1 MQNETPD
8 FPTRLAACAR
18 QLRRHGFEAV
28 CVADLAEAGRRLRDE
43 IARCAPRS
51 ISYGDSM
58 TLRATGIVE
67 ELRNGSRYEFI
78 DGFDP
83 ALPRPEQLEVRRKG
97 LLADF
102 FMTGVNAVTLGG
114 SLYWVD
120 MVGNRTAPVIFGPR
134 RVVLLAGRNKIVD
147 TQADAERRVQQIA
160 GPKNV
165 ARHTGF
171 RTPCAVTG
179 LCADCNSPQRIC
191 NSRVWLERCYPAGRI
206 LVLLIDEVDKADLEF
221 PNDLLW
227 ELDKMEFYIP
237 ETKETIKAK
246 HRPIVIITS
255 NAEKELPDAFLRRC
269 IFHYIE
275 FPDQQQM
282 EKIIRVHFDHVDETL
297 LMQAMQAFYYIR
309 SIDSVE
315 KKPSTSELVD
325 WIRALE
331 LTGVD
336 TSRITKEIPFIG
348 VLLKKDKDISTVQ
361 RRLRR

>member
-120 MVGNRTAPVIFGPR
+120 MVGNHRTRDLRAAPR
-134 RVVLLAGRNKIVD
+134 SAAGRSQQNRRY
-147 TQADAERRVQQIA
+147 TGRRRAARPADRRAEERRTPHGIPHPVRRDGTLRRLQLAAAHLQL
-160 GPKNV
+160 
-165 ARHTGF
+165 ARMARTVLSRRTNSRAADRRGGRTLSLF
-171 RTPCAVTG
+171 RTT
-179 LCADCNSPQRIC
+179 QR
-191 NSRVWLERCYPAGRI
+191 LG
-206 LVLLIDEVDKADLEF
+206 
-221 PNDLLW
+221 
-227 ELDKMEFYIP
+227 
-237 ETKETIKAK
+237 
-246 HRPIVIITS
+246 
-255 NAEKELPDAFLRRC
+255 
-269 IFHYIE
+269 
-275 FPDQQQM
+275 
-282 EKIIRVHFDHVDETL
+282 
-297 LMQAMQAFYYIR
+297 
-309 SIDSVE
+309 
-315 KKPSTSELVD
+315 
-325 WIRALE
+325 
-331 LTGVD
+331 
-336 TSRITKEIPFIG
+336 
-348 VLLKKDKDISTVQ
+348 Q
-361 RRLRR
+361 R

>member
-1 MQNETPD
+1 
-8 FPTRLAACAR
+8 
-18 QLRRHGFEAV
+18 
-28 CVADLAEAGRRLRDE
+28 
-43 IARCAPRS
+43 
-51 ISYGDSM
+51 
-58 TLRATGIVE
+58 
-67 ELRNGSRYEFI
+67 
-78 DGFDP
+78 
-83 ALPRPEQLEVRRKG
+83 
-97 LLADF
+97 
-102 FMTGVNAVTLGG
+102 
-114 SLYWVD
+114 
-120 MVGNRTAPVIFGPR
+120 
-134 RVVLLAGRNKIVD
+134 
-147 TQADAERRVQQIA
+147 
-160 GPKNV
+160 
-165 ARHTGF
+165 
-171 RTPCAVTG
+171 
-179 LCADCNSPQRIC
+179 
-191 NSRVWLERCYPAGRI
+191 
-206 LVLLIDEVDKADLEF
+206 
-221 PNDLLW
+221 
-227 ELDKMEFYIP
+227 MEFYIP

-348 VLLKKDKDISTVQ
+348 VLLKKDKGYLHRAAPTEKIRTPCLLDFSTFCA
-361 RRLRR
+361 RTAFASA

>member
-134 RVVLLAGRNKIVD
+134 RTPPA
-147 TQADAERRVQQIA
+147 
-160 GPKNV
+160 
-165 ARHTGF
+165 AR
-171 RTPCAVTG
+171 
-179 LCADCNSPQRIC
+179 
-191 NSRVWLERCYPAGRI
+191 
-206 LVLLIDEVDKADLEF
+206 
-221 PNDLLW
+221 
-227 ELDKMEFYIP
+227 
-237 ETKETIKAK
+237 
-246 HRPIVIITS
+246 
-255 NAEKELPDAFLRRC
+255 
-269 IFHYIE
+269 
-275 FPDQQQM
+275 
-282 EKIIRVHFDHVDETL
+282 
-297 LMQAMQAFYYIR
+297 
-309 SIDSVE
+309 
-315 KKPSTSELVD
+315 
-325 WIRALE
+325 
-331 LTGVD
+331 
-336 TSRITKEIPFIG
+336 
-348 VLLKKDKDISTVQ
+348 
-361 RRLRR
+361 

>member
-8 FPTRLAACAR
+8 FPTRLGR
-18 QLRRHGFEAV
+18 LRPTTPPPRFREPV
-28 CVADLAEAGRRLRDE
+28 RRLDLAEAGRRLRDE

-120 MVGNRTAPVIFGPR
+120 MVGNRTAPVIFWPR

-179 LCADCNSPQRIC
+179 LCRLQLAAAHLQLARMASNGVIP
-191 NSRVWLERCYPAGRI
+191 P
-206 LVLLIDEVDKADLEF
+206 DEF
-221 PNDLLW
+221 
-227 ELDKMEFYIP
+227 
-237 ETKETIKAK
+237 
-246 HRPIVIITS
+246 S
-255 NAEKELPDAFLRRC
+255 C
-269 IFHYIE
+269 C
-275 FPDQQQM
+275 
-282 EKIIRVHFDHVDETL
+282 
-297 LMQAMQAFYYIR
+297 
-309 SIDSVE
+309 
-315 KKPSTSELVD
+315 
-325 WIRALE
+325 
-331 LTGVD
+331 
-336 TSRITKEIPFIG
+336 
-348 VLLKKDKDISTVQ
+348 
-361 RRLRR
+361 

>member
-120 MVGNRTAPVIFGPR
+120 MGGQPHRTRDLRAAPR
-134 RVVLLAGRNKIVD
+134 SAAGRVATKPSIHRP
-147 TQADAERRVQQIA
+147 TPSGASSRSP

-206 LVLLIDEVDKADLEF
+206 LVPLIDEEAATSSLFRATQRLGQRQRNAGAAGQRAGQCQRRRDIECQMRAVRR
-221 PNDLLW
+221 
-227 ELDKMEFYIP
+227 
-237 ETKETIKAK
+237 KE
-246 HRPIVIITS
+246 V
-255 NAEKELPDAFLRRC
+255 EKERHERRAG
-269 IFHYIE
+269 
-275 FPDQQQM
+275 
-282 EKIIRVHFDHVDETL
+282 RLTDE
-297 LMQAMQAFYYIR
+297 AA
-309 SIDSVE
+309 
-315 KKPSTSELVD
+315 P
-325 WIRALE
+325 WRA
-331 LTGVD
+331 
-336 TSRITKEIPFIG
+336 SRWPNRCG
-348 VLLKKDKDISTVQ
+348 
-361 RRLRR
+361 RRAPKR

>member
-28 CVADLAEAGRRLRDE
+28 CVADLAEVGRRLRDE

-191 NSRVWLERCYPAGRI
+191 NSRVWLGRI
-206 LVLLIDEVDKADLEF
+206 LVLLIDEEAGL
-221 PNDLLW
+221 
-227 ELDKMEFYIP
+227 
-237 ETKETIKAK
+237 
-246 HRPIVIITS
+246 
-255 NAEKELPDAFLRRC
+255 
-269 IFHYIE
+269 
-275 FPDQQQM
+275 
-282 EKIIRVHFDHVDETL
+282 
-297 LMQAMQAFYYIR
+297 
-309 SIDSVE
+309 
-315 KKPSTSELVD
+315 
-325 WIRALE
+325 
-331 LTGVD
+331 
-336 TSRITKEIPFIG
+336 
-348 VLLKKDKDISTVQ
+348 
-361 RRLRR
+361 